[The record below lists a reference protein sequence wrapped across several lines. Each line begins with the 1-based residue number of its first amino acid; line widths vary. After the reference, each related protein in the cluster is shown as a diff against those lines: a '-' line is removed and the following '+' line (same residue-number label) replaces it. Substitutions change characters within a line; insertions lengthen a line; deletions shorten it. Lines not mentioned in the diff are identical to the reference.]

1 MEEGDDLQQ
10 RYLDL
15 ERQVGGPLAQTY
27 LRKTWFTLQFTC
39 LPCPQLVLLSEE
51 KQSLA
56 LENAALRE
64 RMGRSEVESAPGLT
78 AKKLLLLQSQ
88 LEQLQEENFRCG
100 QSGGGGGDRAGPG
113 LWGQRASSLF
123 MYLSPDT
130 RGWRAAGKMIGYAA
144 WNWSVR
150 SLSCNKGTK
159 L

>member
-1 MEEGDDLQQ
+1 MIFSNTTWIWRG
-10 RYLDL
+10 RW
-15 ERQVGGPLAQTY
+15 VGLPAHTY
-27 LRKTWFTLQFTC
+27 LHKTWFLLQFTC

-56 LENAALRE
+56 QENAALRE
-64 RMGRSEVESAPGLT
+64 RVGRSEVESAPGLT

-100 QSGGGGGDRAGPG
+100 QSGAGWGWGGARA
-113 LWGQRASSLF
+113 WGQRASLF

-130 RGWRAAGKMIGYAA
+130 PGWRTAGRMIGYAA

-150 SLSCNKGTK
+150 SLSCSNGTR